1 MKATKKKPRK
11 QTRRERA
18 LVRAVNETLRVF
30 DDDYLCHDCHAEG
43 GAHDPYCITTTL
55 RRALRVKP

>member
-1 MKATKKKPRK
+1 MKKKPRK

-30 DDDYLCHDCHAEG
+30 DDDHPCNDCWAEDEK
-43 GAHDPYCITTTL
+43 HTDDCITTTL
-55 RRALRVKP
+55 RRALKVKP

>member
-1 MKATKKKPRK
+1 MKKKPRK

-18 LVRAVNETLRVF
+18 LSCAVREVLRVF
-30 DDDYLCHDCHAEG
+30 DDDDRCHDCWAEDKR
-43 GAHDPYCITTTL
+43 HFDYCITTTL